1 MRKTT
6 IKYAAMLNEVQD
18 ACKKNERIVSKELGR
33 KYKATNNLLSSLLK
47 LGWIEKISK
56 CRYNWKVGNVTL
68 TMAEEVADFINQ
80 ETNGKKKHIPSVYE
94 VVKPKKTTPSVFQ
107 IDESKPQPKK
117 KLKPVKTETVSWF
130 WGLYT
135 KTVKG

>member
-18 ACKKNERIVSKELGR
+18 ACKKNQRIVSKELGR

-47 LGWIEKISK
+47 LGWIEKTSK

-68 TMAEEVADFINQ
+68 PMAEEVADFMNQ
-80 ETNGKKKHIPSVYE
+80 EINGKKTELKVE
-94 VVKPKKTTPSVFQ
+94 FKEPKA
-107 IDESKPQPKK
+107 QPKIQV
-117 KLKPVKTETVSWF
+117 KPVKTETVSWF

>member
-33 KYKATNNLLSSLLK
+33 KYNATNNLLSSLLK
-47 LGWIEKISK
+47 LGWIEKRSK

-68 TMAEEVADFINQ
+68 PMAEEVADFINQ
-80 ETNGKKKHIPSVYE
+80 ETNGKKTQLKVE
-94 VVKPKKTTPSVFQ
+94 FKEPKEQPNRKFQ
-107 IDESKPQPKK
+107 
-117 KLKPVKTETVSWF
+117 PVKTETTSWF

>member
-47 LGWIEKISK
+47 LGWIEKRSK

-68 TMAEEVADFINQ
+68 PMAEEVADFINQ
-80 ETNGKKKHIPSVYE
+80 KTNGKKTQLKVE
-94 VVKPKKTTPSVFQ
+94 FKEPK
-107 IDESKPQPKK
+107 EQPKRK
-117 KLKPVKTETVSWF
+117 VKPVKTETTSWF